1 MIAGTMI
8 ARTVIAGTVIARGGK
23 LVAVTLALDFVPL
36 LAKRA
41 ARCLWQIL
49 DGLFLLGRRDGFLD
63 ISSGGLSLP

>member
-1 MIAGTMI
+1 M
-8 ARTVIAGTVIARGGK
+8 
-23 LVAVTLALDFVPL
+23 TLALDFVPL